1 LEANDQP
8 IAAEHNSSS
17 SSDANGPIRTE
28 DILLERL
35 KSAPPVKPQIPPPML
50 FGIVMIT
57 IALGVVVY
65 FISRQPDKYAED
77 PHAEARKQAAADS
90 SALFAKR
97 MKLQPYLDSV
107 AKLVASDP
115 SNVEY
120 HKEYANALYESNEW
134 GKAQKEYE
142 AYLSSDPKDPDA
154 IIDYAYVLTQSTGD
168 YRKAVDEIEK
178 ALKIDPEHVKGLF
191 NAGLLSV
198 QAFPDKKTAI
208 EKSEGYFKRARA
220 AAEKKGETE
229 MVKNID
235 EVLSEIQKIKSNPN
249 PAPQGGG
256 MPGQ

>member
-1 LEANDQP
+1 MEANDQP
-8 IAAEHNSSS
+8 LAADSQSAS
-17 SSDANGPIRTE
+17 SSDANEPIRTE

-57 IALGVVVY
+57 IALGVIVY
-65 FISRQPDKYAED
+65 FISKTPEKYAED

-90 SALFAKR
+90 AALFAKR
-97 MKLQPYLDSV
+97 MKLQPYVDSL
-107 AKLVASDP
+107 AKVVASDP
-115 SNVEY
+115 ANPEF
-120 HKEYANALYESNEW
+120 HKEYANALYEANDW
-134 GKAQKEYE
+134 QKAQTEYE
-142 AYLSSDPKDPDA
+142 AYLKGDPKDPDA
-154 IIDYAYVLTQSTGD
+154 IIDYAYVLTQTTQD
-168 YRKAVDEIEK
+168 YRRAIDEIEK

-208 EKSEGYFKRARA
+208 EKSEGYFNRARA

-235 EVLSEIQKIKSNPN
+235 EVLAEIAKIKSNPN
-249 PAPQGGG
+249 PGGAAGGG
-256 MPGQ
+256 MGQ